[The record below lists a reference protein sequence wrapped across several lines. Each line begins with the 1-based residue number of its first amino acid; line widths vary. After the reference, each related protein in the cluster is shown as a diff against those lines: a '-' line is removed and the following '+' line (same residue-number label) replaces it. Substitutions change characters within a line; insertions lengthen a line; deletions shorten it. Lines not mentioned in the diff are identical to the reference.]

1 MSRHTYDVDG
11 ERLWR
16 TLGELAEIGAT
27 PSGGVARVALTD
39 DDHAGRDRFVAWVL
53 ELGCSTHVDQ
63 MGNLFARREG
73 TDPDRLPVVIGS
85 HLDSQPTGGRY
96 DGAYGV
102 MVGLEI
108 LRVLADHDVSTAA
121 PIEVVSW
128 TNEEG
133 ARFPPA
139 MIGSG
144 VYAGAFSLEEG
155 LAAPGVDGTT
165 LGAELARIGYA
176 GNEPCGQPDGAGRRP
191 IGYYIEPHIEQGPI
205 LEAAG
210 VTLGAVT
217 GVQGIR
223 WYDVTIEGQSAHA
236 GSTPMEHR
244 SDAMVAAARLVCEA
258 DEIAARRAP
267 EGRAT
272 VGTLTVGTGSRNTV
286 AGSVTLTVD
295 LRHPDATELEA
306 MHDELLALAEGPAFG
321 QQHSAASSDANQHSA
336 ASSDANQHSAA
347 SSDANQHSAASSD
360 ANQHSAASSDA
371 NQHSAASS
379 DANQHSAASS
389 DANQHSAA
397 SSDANQHSAASSDA
411 NQHSAASSDANQ
423 HSAASSDANQHSA
436 ASSGVDQPS
445 RSVPRP
451 QVSPIWYSPPIV
463 FDPTVVEAVRAGAAA
478 AGFEPMDI
486 TSGAGHDAC
495 YVSQVAP
502 TGMLF
507 IPCADGLSHNEA
519 ESILPE
525 HATAGAQAT
534 LNAVLALAG

>member
-1 MSRHTYDVDG
+1 MSTSSFPVDG
-11 ERLWR
+11 DRLWR

-27 PSGGVARVALTD
+27 PAGGVARVALTD
-39 DDHAGRDRFVAWVL
+39 EDLAGREQFVAWARA
-53 ELGCSTHVDQ
+53 LGCSVHVDQ
-63 MGNLFARREG
+63 MGNVFARREG
-73 TDPDRLPVVIGS
+73 TESDRLPVVIGS

-108 LRVLADHDVSTAA
+108 LRVLTDHGVATSA

-144 VYAGAFSLEEG
+144 VYAGAFSLDEG
-155 LAAPGVDGTT
+155 LAARGVDGTT
-165 LGAELARIGYA
+165 LGAELARIGYD
-176 GNEPCGQPDGAGRRP
+176 GLEPCGQPGGAGRRP
-191 IGYYIEPHIEQGPI
+191 IGHYIEPHIEQGPI
-205 LEAAG
+205 LEAEG
-210 VTLGAVT
+210 VTLGTVT

-223 WYDVTIEGQSAHA
+223 WYDVRVEGQSAHA

-244 SDAMVAAARLVCEA
+244 SDAMVSAALLVCEA
-258 DEIAARRAP
+258 DAIARRRSP

-272 VGTLTVGTGSRNTV
+272 VGTLTTGTGSRNTV
-286 AGSVTLTVD
+286 AGTVELTID
-295 LRHPDATELEA
+295 LRHPDAVELA
-306 MHDELLALAEGPAFG
+306 SMHDELLAFAAGERFADGPG
-321 QQHSAASSDANQHSA
+321 GSAAGS
-336 ASSDANQHSAA
+336 
-347 SSDANQHSAASSD
+347 
-360 ANQHSAASSDA
+360 
-371 NQHSAASS
+371 
-379 DANQHSAASS
+379 
-389 DANQHSAA
+389 
-397 SSDANQHSAASSDA
+397 
-411 NQHSAASSDANQ
+411 
-423 HSAASSDANQHSA
+423 
-436 ASSGVDQPS
+436 P
-445 RSVPRP
+445 PRP
-451 QVSPIWYSPPIV
+451 TISQIWYSPPIV
-463 FDPTVVEAVRAGAAA
+463 FDPVVVDAVRAGAAA
-478 AGFEPMDI
+478 AGFEPVDI

>member
-1 MSRHTYDVDG
+1 MNAFSCTVDG
-11 ERLWR
+11 DRLWR
-16 TLGELAEIGAT
+16 TLGQLAEIGAT
-27 PSGGVARVALTD
+27 PAGGVARVALTD
-39 DDHAGRDRFVAWVL
+39 EDLAGRDQFVTWVR
-53 ELGCSTHVDQ
+53 ELDCTTHVDQ
-63 MGNLFARREG
+63 MGNVFARREG
-73 TDPDRLPVVIGS
+73 TDRRRMPVVVGS

-108 LRVLADHDVSTAA
+108 LRVLADHDISTAA

-144 VYAGAFSLEEG
+144 VFAGAFSLDEG
-155 LAAPGVDGTT
+155 LAAAGDDGTT
-165 LGAELARIGYA
+165 LGAELSRIGYA
-176 GNEPCGQPDGAGRRP
+176 GPEPCGQPGGAGRRP
-191 IGYYIEPHIEQGPI
+191 IGFYIEPHIEQGPI

-210 VTLGAVT
+210 VTLGTVT

-223 WYDVTIEGQSAHA
+223 WYDVLIEGQSAHA

-267 EGRAT
+267 QGRST
-272 VGTLTVGTGSRNTV
+272 VGTLAVGAGSRNTV
-286 AGSVTLTVD
+286 AGSVSLTVD
-295 LRHPDATELEA
+295 LRHPDASELQA
-306 MHDELLALAEGPAFG
+306 MGDELLAFADGPAFG
-321 QQHSAASSDANQHSA
+321 PQ
-336 ASSDANQHSAA
+336 
-347 SSDANQHSAASSD
+347 
-360 ANQHSAASSDA
+360 
-371 NQHSAASS
+371 
-379 DANQHSAASS
+379 
-389 DANQHSAA
+389 
-397 SSDANQHSAASSDA
+397 
-411 NQHSAASSDANQ
+411 
-423 HSAASSDANQHSA
+423 
-436 ASSGVDQPS
+436 SGS
-445 RSVPRP
+445 GRSLPRP
-451 QVSPIWYSPPIV
+451 QITPIWYSPPIT
-463 FDPTVVEAVRAGAAA
+463 FDPRVVEAVREGAEA
-478 AGFEPMDI
+478 AGFAPMDI

-534 LNAVLALAG
+534 LNAVLTLAG

>member
-1 MSRHTYDVDG
+1 MSRSPYLVNG
-11 ERLWR
+11 QRLWE
-16 TLGELAEIGAT
+16 TLHSLAEIGAT
-27 PSGGVARVALTD
+27 NAGGVARVALTD
-39 DDHAGRDRFVAWVL
+39 EDRAGRDQFVAWVQ
-53 ELGCSTHVDQ
+53 ELGCTVHVDQ

-73 TDPDRLPVVIGS
+73 TDSQRAPVVVGS
-85 HLDSQPTGGRY
+85 HLDSQPTGGKY

-102 MVGLEI
+102 MVGLEV
-108 LRVLADHDVSTAA
+108 LRVLHDHDISTAA

-144 VYAGAFSLEEG
+144 VYAGAFSLDEG

-165 LGAELARIGYA
+165 LGSELARIGYA
-176 GNEPCGQPDGAGRRP
+176 GDDPCGAPDGAGRRP
-191 IGYYIEPHIEQGPI
+191 LGHYIEPHIEQGPI
-205 LEAAG
+205 LEAAE

-223 WYDVTIEGQSAHA
+223 WYDVSIEGQSAHA

-244 SDAMVAAARLVCEA
+244 ADAMVAAARLVCEA

-272 VGTLTVGTGSRNTV
+272 VGTLSVGTGSRNTV
-286 AGSVTLTVD
+286 AGSVSLTID
-295 LRHPDATELEA
+295 LRHPDASALEA
-306 MHDELLALAEGPAFG
+306 MHNELLAFAESRAFG
-321 QQHSAASSDANQHSA
+321 PQSSAAL
-336 ASSDANQHSAA
+336 
-347 SSDANQHSAASSD
+347 
-360 ANQHSAASSDA
+360 
-371 NQHSAASS
+371 
-379 DANQHSAASS
+379 
-389 DANQHSAA
+389 
-397 SSDANQHSAASSDA
+397 
-411 NQHSAASSDANQ
+411 
-423 HSAASSDANQHSA
+423 
-436 ASSGVDQPS
+436 SGVSEPS
-445 RSVPRP
+445 GRSLPRP
-451 QVSPIWYSPPIV
+451 QITPIWYSPPIV
-463 FDPTVVEAVRAGAAA
+463 FDPAVVDAVREGAAT
-478 AGFEPMDI
+478 AGFEPLDI

-495 YVSQVAP
+495 YVSMVAP

>member
-1 MSRHTYDVDG
+1 MSAGSYLVDG
-11 ERLWR
+11 GRLWQ

-27 PSGGVARVALTD
+27 AAGGVARVALTD
-39 DDHAGRDRFVAWVL
+39 EDRAGRDRFVAWVR
-53 ELGCSTHVDQ
+53 ELGCSVHVDQ
-63 MGNLFARREG
+63 MGNVFARREG
-73 TDPDRLPVVIGS
+73 ADADRLPVAIGS
-85 HLDSQPTGGRY
+85 HLDSQPTGGKY

-102 MVGLEI
+102 MVGLEV
-108 LRVLADHDVSTAA
+108 LRVLYEHDITTAA
-121 PIEVVSW
+121 PVEVVSW

-139 MIGSG
+139 MVGSG
-144 VYAGAFSLEEG
+144 VYAGAFSLDEG

-165 LGAELARIGYA
+165 LGDELVRIGYA
-176 GNEPCGQPDGAGRRP
+176 GDDPCGAPDGAGRRP
-191 IGYYIEPHIEQGPI
+191 IGRYIEPHIEQGPI

-223 WYDVTIEGQSAHA
+223 WYDVSIEGQSAHA

-244 SDAMVAAARLVCEA
+244 ADAMVAAARLVCAA

-286 AGSVTLTVD
+286 AGSVSLTVD
-295 LRHPDATELEA
+295 LRHPDAAELEA
-306 MHDELLALAEGPAFG
+306 MHDELLAFAEGPAFG
-321 QQHSAASSDANQHSA
+321 PQEP
-336 ASSDANQHSAA
+336 
-347 SSDANQHSAASSD
+347 
-360 ANQHSAASSDA
+360 
-371 NQHSAASS
+371 
-379 DANQHSAASS
+379 
-389 DANQHSAA
+389 
-397 SSDANQHSAASSDA
+397 
-411 NQHSAASSDANQ
+411 
-423 HSAASSDANQHSA
+423 
-436 ASSGVDQPS
+436 GG
-445 RSVPRP
+445 RSLPRP
-451 QVSPIWYSPPIV
+451 QITPIWYSPPIV
-463 FDPTVVEAVRAGAAA
+463 FDPVVVDALRDGARSAGL
-478 AGFEPMDI
+478 EPMDI

-495 YVSQVAP
+495 YVSGVAP

-534 LNAVLALAG
+534 LNAVLTLAS

>member
-1 MSRHTYDVDG
+1 MSRSPYLVNG
-11 ERLWR
+11 QRLWE
-16 TLGELAEIGAT
+16 TLHSLAEIGAT
-27 PSGGVARVALTD
+27 NAGGVARVALTD
-39 DDHAGRDRFVAWVL
+39 EDRAGRDQFVAWVQ
-53 ELGCSTHVDQ
+53 ELGCTVHVDQ

-73 TDPDRLPVVIGS
+73 TDSQRAPVVVGS
-85 HLDSQPTGGRY
+85 HLDSQPTGGKY

-102 MVGLEI
+102 MVGLEV
-108 LRVLADHDVSTAA
+108 LRVLHDHDISTAA

-144 VYAGAFSLEEG
+144 VYAGAFSLDEG

-165 LGAELARIGYA
+165 LGSELARIGYA
-176 GNEPCGQPDGAGRRP
+176 GDDPCGAPDGAGRRP
-191 IGYYIEPHIEQGPI
+191 IGHYIEPHIEQGPI
-205 LEAAG
+205 LEAAE

-223 WYDVTIEGQSAHA
+223 WYDVSIEGQSAHA

-244 SDAMVAAARLVCEA
+244 ADAMVAAARLVCEA

-272 VGTLTVGTGSRNTV
+272 VGTLSVGTGSRNTV
-286 AGSVTLTVD
+286 AGSVSLTID
-295 LRHPDATELEA
+295 LRHPDASALEA
-306 MHDELLALAEGPAFG
+306 MHNELLAFAESRAFG
-321 QQHSAASSDANQHSA
+321 PQSSAAL
-336 ASSDANQHSAA
+336 
-347 SSDANQHSAASSD
+347 
-360 ANQHSAASSDA
+360 
-371 NQHSAASS
+371 
-379 DANQHSAASS
+379 
-389 DANQHSAA
+389 
-397 SSDANQHSAASSDA
+397 
-411 NQHSAASSDANQ
+411 
-423 HSAASSDANQHSA
+423 
-436 ASSGVDQPS
+436 SGVSEPS
-445 RSVPRP
+445 GRSLPRP
-451 QVSPIWYSPPIV
+451 QITPIWYSPPIV
-463 FDPTVVEAVRAGAAA
+463 FDPAVVDAVREGAAT
-478 AGFEPMDI
+478 AGFEPVDI

-495 YVSQVAP
+495 YVSMVAP
-502 TGMLF
+502 AGMLF

>member
-1 MSRHTYDVDG
+1 MSRSPYLVNG
-11 ERLWR
+11 QRLWE
-16 TLGELAEIGAT
+16 TLHSLAEIGAT
-27 PSGGVARVALTD
+27 NAGGVARVALTD
-39 DDHAGRDRFVAWVL
+39 EDRAGRDQFVAWVQ
-53 ELGCSTHVDQ
+53 ELGCTVHVDQ

-73 TDPDRLPVVIGS
+73 TDSQRAPVVVGS
-85 HLDSQPTGGRY
+85 HLDSQPTGGKY

-102 MVGLEI
+102 MVGLEV
-108 LRVLADHDVSTAA
+108 LRVLHDHDISTAA

-144 VYAGAFSLEEG
+144 VYAGAFSLDEG

-165 LGAELARIGYA
+165 LGSELARIGYA
-176 GNEPCGQPDGAGRRP
+176 GDDPCGAPDGAGRRP
-191 IGYYIEPHIEQGPI
+191 IGHYIEPHIEQGPI
-205 LEAAG
+205 LEAAE

-223 WYDVTIEGQSAHA
+223 WYDVSIEGQSAHA

-244 SDAMVAAARLVCEA
+244 ADAMVAAARLVCEA

-272 VGTLTVGTGSRNTV
+272 VGTLSVGTGSRNTV
-286 AGSVTLTVD
+286 AGSVSLTID
-295 LRHPDATELEA
+295 LRHPDASALEA
-306 MHDELLALAEGPAFG
+306 MHNELLAFAESRAFG
-321 QQHSAASSDANQHSA
+321 PQSSAAL
-336 ASSDANQHSAA
+336 
-347 SSDANQHSAASSD
+347 
-360 ANQHSAASSDA
+360 
-371 NQHSAASS
+371 
-379 DANQHSAASS
+379 
-389 DANQHSAA
+389 
-397 SSDANQHSAASSDA
+397 
-411 NQHSAASSDANQ
+411 
-423 HSAASSDANQHSA
+423 
-436 ASSGVDQPS
+436 SGVSEPS
-445 RSVPRP
+445 GRSLPRP
-451 QVSPIWYSPPIV
+451 QITPIWYSPPIV
-463 FDPTVVEAVRAGAAA
+463 FDPAVVDAVREGAAT
-478 AGFEPMDI
+478 AGFEPVDI

-495 YVSQVAP
+495 YVSMVAP

>member
-1 MSRHTYDVDG
+1 MVVPQTEVATVNASPYPVNG
-11 ERLWR
+11 ERLWQ
-16 TLGELAEIGAT
+16 TLHSLAEIGAT
-27 PSGGVARVALTD
+27 AAGGVARVALTD
-39 DDHAGRDRFVAWVL
+39 EDRAGRDQFVTWVR
-53 ELGCSTHVDQ
+53 ELGCTVHIDQ

-73 TDPDRLPVVIGS
+73 SDPRRAPVVIGS

-102 MVGLEI
+102 MVGLEV
-108 LRVLADHDVSTAA
+108 LRVLHDNEVITAA
-121 PIEVVSW
+121 PVEVVSW

-144 VYAGAFSLEEG
+144 VYAGAFSLDDG

-165 LGAELARIGYA
+165 LGGELARIGYA
-176 GNEPCGQPDGAGRRP
+176 GTEPCGEPASTEPCGEPDSAGRRP
-191 IGYYIEPHIEQGPI
+191 IGHYIEPHIEQGPI
-205 LEAAG
+205 LEAAE

-236 GSTPMEHR
+236 GSTPMGHR
-244 SDAMVAAARLVCEA
+244 ADAMVAAARLVCEA

-272 VGTLTVGTGSRNTV
+272 VGTLSVGTGSRNTV
-286 AGSVTLTVD
+286 AGSVSLTVD
-295 LRHPDATELEA
+295 LRHPDAAELEA
-306 MHDELLALAEGPAFG
+306 MHDELLAFADGPAFG
-321 QQHSAASSDANQHSA
+321 P
-336 ASSDANQHSAA
+336 
-347 SSDANQHSAASSD
+347 
-360 ANQHSAASSDA
+360 
-371 NQHSAASS
+371 
-379 DANQHSAASS
+379 
-389 DANQHSAA
+389 
-397 SSDANQHSAASSDA
+397 
-411 NQHSAASSDANQ
+411 
-423 HSAASSDANQHSA
+423 QHSA
-436 ASSGVDQPS
+436 ASSGVGQHS
-445 RSVPRP
+445 TATSGVGQHSAASSGVGQHSAATSGVRQHSWRSLPRP
-451 QVSPIWYSPPIV
+451 QITPIWYSPPIV
-463 FDPTVVEAVRAGAAA
+463 FDPAVVDAVRQGAVA
-478 AGFEPMDI
+478 AGFEPVDI

-495 YVSQVAP
+495 YVSMVAP

-534 LNAVLALAG
+534 LNAVLALAS

>member
-1 MSRHTYDVDG
+1 MNSSQYPVDG

-16 TLGELAEIGAT
+16 TLAELAEIGAT
-27 PSGGVARVALTD
+27 PAGGVARVALTD
-39 DDHAGRDRFVAWVL
+39 EDRAGRDQFVAWVQ
-53 ELGCSTHVDQ
+53 ELGCTVHVDQ

-73 TDPDRLPVVIGS
+73 TDAQRAPVVIGS
-85 HLDSQPTGGRY
+85 HLDSQPTGGKY

-102 MVGLEI
+102 MVGLEV
-108 LRVLADHDVSTAA
+108 LRVLHGHGVSTAA

-133 ARFPPA
+133 AHFPPA

-144 VYAGAFSLEEG
+144 VFAGAFSLDEG

-165 LGAELARIGYA
+165 LGDELARIGYA
-176 GNEPCGQPDGAGRRP
+176 GDEPCGAPDGAGRRP
-191 IGYYIEPHIEQGPI
+191 VGCYVEPHIEQGPI

-223 WYDVTIEGQSAHA
+223 WYDVSIEGQSAHA
-236 GSTPMEHR
+236 GSTPMDHR

-258 DEIAARRAP
+258 DEIAGRRAP
-267 EGRAT
+267 QGRAT

-286 AGSVTLTVD
+286 AGSVNLTVD
-295 LRHPDATELEA
+295 LRHPDAAELEA
-306 MHDELLALAEGPAFG
+306 MHDELLAFADGPNFG
-321 QQHSAASSDANQHSA
+321 PQES
-336 ASSDANQHSAA
+336 
-347 SSDANQHSAASSD
+347 
-360 ANQHSAASSDA
+360 
-371 NQHSAASS
+371 
-379 DANQHSAASS
+379 
-389 DANQHSAA
+389 
-397 SSDANQHSAASSDA
+397 
-411 NQHSAASSDANQ
+411 
-423 HSAASSDANQHSA
+423 SA
-436 ASSGVDQPS
+436 ASSGVSQHS
-445 RSVPRP
+445 GRSLPRP
-451 QVSPIWYSPPIV
+451 QITPIWYSPPIV
-463 FDPTVVEAVRAGAAA
+463 FDHAVLEALRSGAVA
-478 AGFEPMDI
+478 AGFEPVDI

-534 LNAVLALAG
+534 LNAVLTLAG

>member
-1 MSRHTYDVDG
+1 MNTSPHPVDG
-11 ERLWR
+11 GRLWE
-16 TLGELAEIGAT
+16 TLHSLAEIGAT
-27 PSGGVARVALTD
+27 AGGGVARVALTD
-39 DDHAGRDRFVAWVL
+39 EDLAGREQFVAWVRD
-53 ELGCSTHVDQ
+53 LGCSVHIDQ
-63 MGNLFARREG
+63 MGNVFARREG
-73 TDPDRLPVVIGS
+73 TEPDRLPVVVGS
-85 HLDSQPTGGRY
+85 HLDSQPTGGKY

-102 MVGLEI
+102 MVGLEV
-108 LRVLADHDVSTAA
+108 LRVLHDHDISTAA
-121 PIEVVSW
+121 PVEVVSW

-155 LAAPGVDGTT
+155 LTAPGVDGTT
-165 LGAELARIGYA
+165 LGGELARIGFD
-176 GNEPCGQPDGAGRRP
+176 GPEPCGQPGGAGRRP
-191 IGYYIEPHIEQGPI
+191 IGHYIEPHIEQGPI

-210 VTLGAVT
+210 VTLGTVT

-272 VGTLTVGTGSRNTV
+272 VGTLTVGAGSRNTV
-286 AGSVTLTVD
+286 AGSVSLTVD
-295 LRHPDATELEA
+295 LRHPDAEELEA
-306 MHDELLALAEGPAFG
+306 MHDELLGFAASPAFG
-321 QQHSAASSDANQHSA
+321 PQPA
-336 ASSDANQHSAA
+336 
-347 SSDANQHSAASSD
+347 
-360 ANQHSAASSDA
+360 
-371 NQHSAASS
+371 
-379 DANQHSAASS
+379 
-389 DANQHSAA
+389 
-397 SSDANQHSAASSDA
+397 
-411 NQHSAASSDANQ
+411 
-423 HSAASSDANQHSA
+423 A
-436 ASSGVDQPS
+436 ASSGDSEPS
-445 RSVPRP
+445 GRSLPRP
-451 QVSPIWYSPPIV
+451 QITPIWYSPPIV
-463 FDPTVVEAVRAGAAA
+463 FDPAVVSAIREGAAA
-478 AGFEPMDI
+478 AGFEPVDI

-495 YVSQVAP
+495 YVSMVAP

>member
-1 MSRHTYDVDG
+1 MSTGIALWWTV

-27 PSGGVARVALTD
+27 AAGGVARVALTD
-39 DDHAGRDRFVAWVL
+39 EDRAGRDRFVAWVR
-53 ELGCSTHVDQ
+53 ELGCSVHVDQ
-63 MGNLFARREG
+63 MGNVFARREG
-73 TDPDRLPVVIGS
+73 ADPDRLPVVIGS
-85 HLDSQPTGGRY
+85 HLDSQPTGGKY

-102 MVGLEI
+102 MVGLEV
-108 LRVLADHDVSTAA
+108 LRVLHDHDISTAA
-121 PIEVVSW
+121 PVEVVSW

-139 MIGSG
+139 MVGSG
-144 VYAGAFSLEEG
+144 VYAGAFSLDEG

-165 LGAELARIGYA
+165 LGAELERIGYA
-176 GNEPCGQPDGAGRRP
+176 GDDPCGAPGGAGRRP
-191 IGYYIEPHIEQGPI
+191 IGHYIEPHIEQGPI

-210 VTLGAVT
+210 MTLGAVT

-223 WYDVTIEGQSAHA
+223 WYDVSIDGQSAHA

-272 VGTLTVGTGSRNTV
+272 VGTLTAGAGSRNTV
-286 AGSVTLTVD
+286 AGLVSLTVD
-295 LRHPDATELEA
+295 LRHPDADELEA
-306 MHDELLALAEGPAFG
+306 MHDELLAFAEGPAFG
-321 QQHSAASSDANQHSA
+321 LQ
-336 ASSDANQHSAA
+336 
-347 SSDANQHSAASSD
+347 
-360 ANQHSAASSDA
+360 
-371 NQHSAASS
+371 
-379 DANQHSAASS
+379 
-389 DANQHSAA
+389 
-397 SSDANQHSAASSDA
+397 
-411 NQHSAASSDANQ
+411 
-423 HSAASSDANQHSA
+423 
-436 ASSGVDQPS
+436 GPGG
-445 RSVPRP
+445 RSLPRP
-451 QVSPIWYSPPIV
+451 QITPIWYSPPIV
-463 FDPTVVEAVRAGAAA
+463 FDPVVVDALRDGARA
-478 AGFEPMDI
+478 AGLEPMDI

-495 YVSQVAP
+495 YVSGVAP

-534 LNAVLALAG
+534 LNAVLTLAG

>member
-1 MSRHTYDVDG
+1 MSTSPYPVNG
-11 ERLWR
+11 ERLWE
-16 TLGELAEIGAT
+16 TLHSLAEIGAT
-27 PSGGVARVALTD
+27 AAGGVARVALTD
-39 DDHAGRDRFVAWVL
+39 EDRAGRDQFVAWAQ
-53 ELGCSTHVDQ
+53 ELDCTVHVDQ
-63 MGNLFARREG
+63 MGNVFARREG
-73 TDPDRLPVVIGS
+73 TDPRRAPVVVGS
-85 HLDSQPTGGRY
+85 HLDSQPTGGKY

-102 MVGLEI
+102 MVGLEV
-108 LRVLADHDVSTAA
+108 LRVLHDHDINTAA

-144 VYAGAFSLEEG
+144 VYAGAFSLDEG

-165 LGAELARIGYA
+165 LGGELGRIGYA
-176 GNEPCGQPDGAGRRP
+176 GDEPCGAPDGAGRRS
-191 IGYYIEPHIEQGPI
+191 IGHYIEPHIEQGPI
-205 LEAAG
+205 LEAAD
-210 VTLGAVT
+210 VTLGTVT

-223 WYDVTIEGQSAHA
+223 WYDVSIDGQSAHA

-272 VGTLTVGTGSRNTV
+272 VGTLMVGTGSRNTV

-295 LRHPDATELEA
+295 LRHPDAEELEA
-306 MHDELLALAEGPAFG
+306 MHHELLAFAESDAFG
-321 QQHSAASSDANQHSA
+321 PQPSG
-336 ASSDANQHSAA
+336 
-347 SSDANQHSAASSD
+347 
-360 ANQHSAASSDA
+360 
-371 NQHSAASS
+371 
-379 DANQHSAASS
+379 
-389 DANQHSAA
+389 
-397 SSDANQHSAASSDA
+397 
-411 NQHSAASSDANQ
+411 
-423 HSAASSDANQHSA
+423 
-436 ASSGVDQPS
+436 ASSGVSQPS
-445 RSVPRP
+445 GASSGVSQPSGRSLPRP
-451 QVSPIWYSPPIV
+451 QITPIWYSPPIV
-463 FDPTVVEAVRAGAAA
+463 FDPAVVDAVREGASA
-478 AGFEPMDI
+478 AGFEPVDI

-495 YVSQVAP
+495 YVSMVAP

-534 LNAVLALAG
+534 LNAVLALAS

>member
-1 MSRHTYDVDG
+1 MNSSQYPVDG

-16 TLGELAEIGAT
+16 TLAELAEIGAT
-27 PSGGVARVALTD
+27 PAGGVARVALTD
-39 DDHAGRDRFVAWVL
+39 VDRAGRDQFVACVQ
-53 ELGCSTHVDQ
+53 ELGCTVHVDQ

-73 TDPDRLPVVIGS
+73 TDAQRAPVVIGS
-85 HLDSQPTGGRY
+85 HLDSQPTGGKY

-102 MVGLEI
+102 MVGLEV
-108 LRVLADHDVSTAA
+108 LRVLHDSDVSTAA
-121 PIEVVSW
+121 PVEVVSW

-144 VYAGAFSLEEG
+144 VFAGAFSLDEG

-165 LGAELARIGYA
+165 LGDELARIGYA
-176 GNEPCGQPDGAGRRP
+176 GDEPCGAPDGAGRRP
-191 IGYYIEPHIEQGPI
+191 VGCYVEPHIEQGPI
-205 LEAAG
+205 LEAVG

-223 WYDVTIEGQSAHA
+223 WYDVSIEGQSAHA

-244 SDAMVAAARLVCEA
+244 CDAMVAAARLVCEA
-258 DEIAARRAP
+258 DEIAGRRAP

-272 VGTLTVGTGSRNTV
+272 VGTLAVGTGSRNTV
-286 AGSVTLTVD
+286 AGSVNLTVD

-306 MHDELLALAEGPAFG
+306 MHDELLAFADGLNFGPEES
-321 QQHSAASSDANQHSA
+321 SAASSDVSQHS
-336 ASSDANQHSAA
+336 
-347 SSDANQHSAASSD
+347 
-360 ANQHSAASSDA
+360 
-371 NQHSAASS
+371 
-379 DANQHSAASS
+379 
-389 DANQHSAA
+389 
-397 SSDANQHSAASSDA
+397 
-411 NQHSAASSDANQ
+411 
-423 HSAASSDANQHSA
+423 
-436 ASSGVDQPS
+436 G
-445 RSVPRP
+445 RSLPRP
-451 QVSPIWYSPPIV
+451 QITPIWYSPPIV
-463 FDPTVVEAVRAGAAA
+463 FDQAVIEALRSGAVA
-478 AGFEPMDI
+478 AGFEPVDI

-534 LNAVLALAG
+534 LNAVLTLAG

>member
-1 MSRHTYDVDG
+1 MNSSRYAVDG
-11 ERLWR
+11 ERLWS
-16 TLGELAEIGAT
+16 TLAALAEIGAT
-27 PSGGVARVALTD
+27 PAGGVARVALTD
-39 DDHAGRDRFVAWVL
+39 EDRAGRNRFVSWVQ
-53 ELGCSTHVDQ
+53 ELGCSVHVDQ

-73 TDPDRLPVVIGS
+73 TDPERAPVVIGS

-102 MVGLEI
+102 MVGLEV
-108 LRVLADHDVSTAA
+108 LRVLHDHALSTAA
-121 PIEVVSW
+121 PVEVVSW

-144 VYAGAFSLEEG
+144 VYAGAFSLDEG
-155 LAAPGVDGTT
+155 LGAPGVDGTT

-176 GNEPCGQPDGAGRRP
+176 GDEPCGAPDGEGRRP
-191 IGYYIEPHIEQGPI
+191 IGHYIEPHIEQGPI

-210 VTLGAVT
+210 VTLGTVT

-223 WYDVTIEGQSAHA
+223 WYDVSIEGQSAHA

-272 VGTLTVGTGSRNTV
+272 VGTLLTGTGSRNTV
-286 AGSVTLTVD
+286 AGSVELTID
-295 LRHPDATELEA
+295 LRHPDAAELEA
-306 MHDELLALAEGPAFG
+306 MHDELLTFAGSSAFG
-321 QQHSAASSDANQHSA
+321 PEP
-336 ASSDANQHSAA
+336 
-347 SSDANQHSAASSD
+347 
-360 ANQHSAASSDA
+360 
-371 NQHSAASS
+371 
-379 DANQHSAASS
+379 
-389 DANQHSAA
+389 
-397 SSDANQHSAASSDA
+397 
-411 NQHSAASSDANQ
+411 
-423 HSAASSDANQHSA
+423 
-436 ASSGVDQPS
+436 SG
-445 RSVPRP
+445 RSLPRP
-451 QVSPIWYSPPIV
+451 QISPIWYSPPIV
-463 FDPTVVEAVRAGAAA
+463 FDPAVVRAVRDGAVA

-519 ESILPE
+519 ESIIPE

-534 LNAVLALAG
+534 LNAVLTLAG